1 MPRRR
6 RLPPVITEI
15 LLALAALAI
24 ALLTLPADA
33 RGQESLP
40 APAPARQT
48 LRFPEELPDEEVPA
62 GRPVQAFQI
71 PPPAA
76 PVPQA
81 IVPTVPL
88 PQAPF
93 PATAPGTGPALVQ
106 PLPAPATTPLFPG
119 FGTPSPAAGL
129 GPGLD
134 PLAPL
139 PPGTVIGPA
148 GPVVPGPPPQP
159 QSSVVIP
166 PLDAEVVWQQMVD
179 TVDDF
184 FKIQAEQRVVF
195 SGGIPAE
202 GRIDTYPQTGATL
215 LEPWRGDSV
224 GFRERLEST
233 LQSIRRSGS
242 MRLIPDPAG
251 WRIEAVVLKE
261 LENLPR
267 PMRAT
272 AGGASFR
279 NDDSLYRYGTPLP
292 TLGQQVGDQPRPV
305 ANPTPNIGWI
315 PLGRDPLLEKKMLG
329 KVLGRLGI
337 APLPQSGPAFQAADP
352 AAGPPAALPG
362 PAGLVSAGPTY
373 GAPLTREQLPPGA
386 TVVPGAPVPIESLP
400 LPQGR

>member
-1 MPRRR
+1 MHRPSRF
-6 RLPPVITEI
+6 PPVVTEV
-15 LLALAALAI
+15 LLAVFAI
-24 ALLTLPADA
+24 ALALLTAPAGA
-33 RGQESLP
+33 RGQESIP
-40 APAPARQT
+40 PPAPARQP
-48 LRFPEELPDEEVPA
+48 LRFPDDEVPA
-62 GRPVQAFQI
+62 GRPVQALSL
-71 PPPAA
+71 PAPQA
-76 PVPQA
+76 PAPAA

-93 PATAPGTGPALVQ
+93 PATVPGTGPAMVQ

-119 FGTPSPAAGL
+119 FGTTTAPSVGPA
-129 GPGLD
+129 LD

-139 PPGTVIGPA
+139 PPGTVIGPG
-148 GPVVPGPPPQP
+148 GPVLPGPPPQP

-166 PLDAEVVWQQMVD
+166 PLDAEIVWQQMVD

-337 APLPQSGPAFQAADP
+337 APLPQSGPAYQAADP
-352 AAGPPAALPG
+352 AAGPPPATPG
-362 PAGLVSAGPTY
+362 PAPGTVSAGPTY
-373 GAPLTREQLPPGA
+373 GAPLSREQLPPGA
-386 TVVPGAPVPIESLP
+386 TIVPGPPVPIETLP
-400 LPQGR
+400 MPQGR